1 MAKTPVRKA
10 LIASLSIAGIVLAFA
25 LAGWVS
31 RRLFEDDT
39 APGAVVDERSRE
51 HSLQPE
57 GNEDRFRVSGVQGS
71 VSCDQAG
78 HVSILHAGDLL
89 SLRDVI
95 STPPGARI
103 ILRRGQTEIE
113 MRENLSVAVQQIEE
127 EAARFEVVQGSGRIQ
142 ATVEG
147 GNERL
152 TIGGEETE
160 ATNQGPSRWIVS
172 RDPTGKVAVAV
183 QKGRV
188 RFAAANETVEVNEG
202 QETSAE
208 KNSPPIAPMGTMEDL
223 VLSVRWP
230 EAAPG
235 GAPVRITGQTSPTAN
250 VTVDDQRVTVGP
262 DGKFS
267 TTLPPGTPPGKTV
280 EVRSQDVLGREKSE
294 TGTVR
299 AAGKAP
305 RLTPTGE
312 ALWKQ

>member
-1 MAKTPVRKA
+1 MANPSTRKA
-10 LIASLSIAGIVLAFA
+10 LIATLSVAGITVAFA

-31 RRLFEDDT
+31 RRLFEQEA
-39 APGAVVDERSRE
+39 APGVVASEPSRERSL
-51 HSLQPE
+51 HPE
-57 GNEDRFRVSGVQGS
+57 TDDRRFRVSGVQGS

-78 HVSILHAGDLL
+78 QVSVLHAGDLL
-89 SLRDVI
+89 SLRDII

-113 MRENLSVAVQQIEE
+113 IRESLSVAVEQIEE
-127 EAARFEVVQGSGRIQ
+127 EAARFDVIDGSGRIH

-147 GNERL
+147 GNDRL
-152 TIGGEETE
+152 TIGGEQTA
-160 ATNQGPSRWIVS
+160 ATNEGPSRWVVS
-172 RDPTGKVAVAV
+172 RDASGKVAVAV
-183 QKGRV
+183 KKGKI
-188 RFAAANETVEVNEG
+188 RFASANAAVEVKEG

-208 KNSPPIAPMGTMEDL
+208 KNSPPIAPIDTMEDL

-235 GAPVRITGQTSPTAN
+235 GAPVKLTGQTSPTAN
-250 VTVDDQRVTVGP
+250 VTVDNQRVTVDP

-267 TTLPPGTPPGKTV
+267 ATLSAGKAV

-294 TGTVR
+294 RGTVR

-305 RLTPTGE
+305 KLTPTGE